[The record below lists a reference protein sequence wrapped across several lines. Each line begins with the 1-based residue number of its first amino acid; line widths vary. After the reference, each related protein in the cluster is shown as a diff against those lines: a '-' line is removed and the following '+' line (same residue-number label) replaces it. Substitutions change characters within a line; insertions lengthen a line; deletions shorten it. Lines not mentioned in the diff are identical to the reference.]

1 MGLASGLTKNLRK
14 GILKEIK
21 EAQSALGKDQSN
33 PALKTKLKELK
44 VEVED
49 AIGPVAKFKAD
60 RKVDPAILEAIKKQE
75 KPGAN
80 RTPVEGK
87 AAFKQTPAEKAADKT
102 TKTTTPRT
110 ANAKGNL
117 TSAQMK
123 TIDDAPT
130 PQALTSV
137 QAKMIE
143 AINKL
148 KKLTPAERKTRIAN
162 VRKRI
167 TKRKIKLRE
176 DAVVKSKKEDTRK
189 KSERG
194 QSAQERLDSKIGNES
209 ATTSQKSFETDRSGR
224 PTISMADQRSFTNKL
239 LSTKTIEI
247 EKAIRELNKV
257 KQTSS
262 VKSLIKGLKARL
274 NKIKKID
281 AAPRNKMEL
290 RSSLKASDNSK
301 RGQAVKA
308 AAIKKMTDEMKS
320 TFGSDVMAEGRAAR
334 LAMNKGGMSKK
345 KSTSTAYAYGGMA
358 KAKPRTGNTD
368 YRMGGMFMKN
378 GKK

>member
-1 MGLASGLTKNLRK
+1 MGLASGLTKNLRR

-60 RKVDPAILEAIKKQE
+60 RKVDPSILEAIKKQE

-80 RTPVEGK
+80 RTPVEGN

-130 PQALTSV
+130 PQALTSI
-137 QAKMIE
+137 QSKMIE
-143 AINKL
+143 DINKL

-176 DAVVKSKKEDTRK
+176 DAVVKSKKEDTRS
-189 KSERG
+189 KSEKPQSSEERQRAASGKVSSTTTTQKNKKEGVGSMVSYTSKSRG
-194 QSAQERLDSKIGNES
+194 EGITKAGIDLRAGKITKAQHDKIVKEIERLNAKE
-209 ATTSQKSFETDRSGR
+209 
-224 PTISMADQRSFTNKL
+224 
-239 LSTKTIEI
+239 
-247 EKAIRELNKV
+247 
-257 KQTSS
+257 
-262 VKSLIKGLKARL
+262 
-274 NKIKKID
+274 
-281 AAPRNKMEL
+281 APR
-290 RSSLKASDNSK
+290 RAGDGPK
-301 RGQAVKA
+301 R
-308 AAIKKMTDEMKS
+308 KKQPYKPES
-320 TFGSDVMAEGRAAR
+320 PF
-334 LAMNKGGMSKK
+334 NKGGMPMVKKDGKKVPAFAADGIGKMMKGGMAKK
-345 KSTSTAYAYGGMA
+345 KTMSTGYAYGGMA

>member
-1 MGLASGLTKNLRK
+1 MGLGSGLTKNLRK

-75 KPGAN
+75 KSGAN
-80 RTPVEGK
+80 VK
-87 AAFKQTPAEKAADKT
+87 ATGDKSTAQKAREALGVDKA
-102 TKTTTPRT
+102 RT
-110 ANAKGNL
+110 ATKDTARVSNAKGNL

-130 PQALTSV
+130 PQALTSI

-143 AINKL
+143 DINKL

-176 DAVVKSKKEDTRK
+176 DAVIKSKKENTTTPFK
-189 KSERG
+189 KK
-194 QSAQERLDSKIGNES
+194 QDSKERQDASIGNKKRDFSGPPKDDKKPGPGGMVS
-209 ATTSQKSFETDRSGR
+209 ATAALEGESLTKMGIAITALKRKD
-224 PTISMADQRSFTNKL
+224 KL
-239 LSTKTIEI
+239 TKE
-247 EKAIRELNKV
+247 EKTMLAKLIAKRKALRT
-257 KQTSS
+257 KQA
-262 VKSLIKGLKARL
+262 KE
-274 NKIKKID
+274 
-281 AAPRNKMEL
+281 APRAKSPP
-290 RSSLKASDNSK
+290 RP
-301 RGQAVKA
+301 RGTKQPYKP
-308 AAIKKMTDEMKS
+308 ES
-320 TFGSDVMAEGRAAR
+320 PF
-334 LAMNKGGMSKK
+334 NKGGMPMVKKDGKSIPAFAADGVGKMMKGGMAKK
-345 KSTSTAYAYGGMA
+345 KKAASNYAYGGMA

-368 YRMGGMFMKN
+368 YRMGGMFMKS

>member
-1 MGLASGLTKNLRK
+1 MGLGSGITKNLRK

-21 EAQSALGKDQSN
+21 EAQSALGKDHSN

-75 KPGAN
+75 TPGAN

-87 AAFKQTPAEKAADKT
+87 AAFKQTAAEKAADKT
-102 TKTTTPRT
+102 TKTATPRT

-130 PQALTSV
+130 PQALTSI
-137 QAKMIE
+137 QSKMIE
-143 AINKL
+143 DINKL
-148 KKLTPAERKTRIAN
+148 KKLTPAERKARIAN

-167 TKRKIKLRE
+167 VKRKIKLRE
-176 DAVVKSKKEDTRK
+176 DAVIKRKKEDTTTPFK
-189 KSERG
+189 KKQGSDERAEAG
-194 QSAQERLDSKIGNES
+194 FGNQKRNFDGPPKDDKKPGVSGMTSYTSALEG
-209 ATTSQKSFETDRSGR
+209 
-224 PTISMADQRSFTNKL
+224 
-239 LSTKTIEI
+239 
-247 EKAIRELNKV
+247 
-257 KQTSS
+257 
-262 VKSLIKGLKARL
+262 KSLTSMGIAITALKRKDKLTKEEKTMLAKLIAKRKTLRAKQASEGPRTPSPPRPKGTRQPAKLES
-274 NKIKKID
+274 
-281 AAPRNKMEL
+281 PF
-290 RSSLKASDNSK
+290 
-301 RGQAVKA
+301 
-308 AAIKKMTDEMKS
+308 MK
-320 TFGSDVMAEGRAAR
+320 
-334 LAMNKGGMSKK
+334 
-345 KSTSTAYAYGGMA
+345 GGMA
-358 KAKPRTGNTD
+358 KAKPRTGNMD

>member
-60 RKVDPAILEAIKKQE
+60 RKVDPAIMSALKKQE
-75 KPGAN
+75 EKGAN
-80 RTPVEGK
+80 IK
-87 AAFKQTPAEKAADKT
+87 ATGDKSTSQKAREALGVDKA
-102 TKTTTPRT
+102 RT
-110 ANAKGNL
+110 ATKDTARVSNAKGNL

-130 PQALTSV
+130 PQALTSI

-143 AINKL
+143 DINKL

-176 DAVVKSKKEDTRK
+176 DAVIKSKKEDTRS
-189 KSERG
+189 KSEKPQSSEERQRAASGKVSSTTTTQKNKKEGVGSMVSYTSKSRG
-194 QSAQERLDSKIGNES
+194 EGITKAGIDLRAGKITKAQHDKIVKEIERLNAKE
-209 ATTSQKSFETDRSGR
+209 
-224 PTISMADQRSFTNKL
+224 
-239 LSTKTIEI
+239 
-247 EKAIRELNKV
+247 
-257 KQTSS
+257 
-262 VKSLIKGLKARL
+262 
-274 NKIKKID
+274 
-281 AAPRNKMEL
+281 APR
-290 RSSLKASDNSK
+290 RAGDGPK
-301 RGQAVKA
+301 R
-308 AAIKKMTDEMKS
+308 KKQPYKPES
-320 TFGSDVMAEGRAAR
+320 PF
-334 LAMNKGGMSKK
+334 NKGGMPMVKKDGKSIPAFAADGVGKMMKGGMAKK
-345 KSTSTAYAYGGMA
+345 KKAASNYAYGGMA

-368 YRMGGMFMKN
+368 YRMGGMFMKS

>member
-1 MGLASGLTKNLRK
+1 MGLASGLTKNLRR

-60 RKVDPAILEAIKKQE
+60 RKVDPSILEAIKKQE

-80 RTPVEGK
+80 RTPVEGN

-143 AINKL
+143 DINKL

-176 DAVVKSKKEDTRK
+176 DAVIKSKKENTTTPFK
-189 KSERG
+189 KKQDSE
-194 QSAQERLDSKIGNES
+194 ERQNVSIGNKKRDFSGPPKDDKKPGPGGMVSHTAALEGES
-209 ATTSQKSFETDRSGR
+209 LTKMGIAITALKRKD
-224 PTISMADQRSFTNKL
+224 KL
-239 LSTKTIEI
+239 TKE
-247 EKAIRELNKV
+247 EKTMLAK
-257 KQTSS
+257 
-262 VKSLIKGLKARL
+262 LI
-274 NKIKKID
+274 
-281 AAPRNKMEL
+281 
-290 RSSLKASDNSK
+290 SK
-301 RGQAVKA
+301 RKALRTKQASEGPRA
-308 AAIKKMTDEMKS
+308 KS
-320 TFGSDVMAEGRAAR
+320 PPRPRGTKQPYKPESPF
-334 LAMNKGGMSKK
+334 NKGGMPMAKK

>member
-1 MGLASGLTKNLRK
+1 MGLASGLTKNLRR

-60 RKVDPAILEAIKKQE
+60 RKVDPSILEAIKKQE

-143 AINKL
+143 DINKL

-176 DAVVKSKKEDTRK
+176 DAVIKSKKEDTTTPFKKKQDSVERK
-189 KSERG
+189 RASDG
-194 QSAQERLDSKIGNES
+194 SKKRDFSGPPKDDKKPGPGGM
-209 ATTSQKSFETDRSGR
+209 TSYTAALEG
-224 PTISMADQRSFTNKL
+224 
-239 LSTKTIEI
+239 
-247 EKAIRELNKV
+247 
-257 KQTSS
+257 
-262 VKSLIKGLKARL
+262 KSLTNMGIAITALKRKDKLTKEEKTMLAKLISKQKALRT
-274 NKIKKID
+274 KQAKE
-281 AAPRNKMEL
+281 APRAKSPP
-290 RSSLKASDNSK
+290 RP
-301 RGQAVKA
+301 RGTKQPYKP
-308 AAIKKMTDEMKS
+308 ES
-320 TFGSDVMAEGRAAR
+320 PF
-334 LAMNKGGMSKK
+334 NKGGMPMAKK
-345 KSTSTAYAYGGMA
+345 KTMSTAYAYGGMA
-358 KAKPRTGNTD
+358 KAKPRTGSTD